1 MLSAVAKRYAAALF
15 EIARDARRIELLDKQ
30 TEMLQAVF
38 AAEDVLAFFNAPQVT
53 AQAKKG
59 VIDKR
64 LSGVLDPALVNL
76 LKVLVDHGRMNVLP
90 EILEY
95 FNLMTDAHCGVEDV
109 TIVSAVP
116 LEQAQLDAITAEMKR
131 FSAVDNLR
139 VKTEV
144 DDGIIG
150 GVKVLLGSNFVIDGT
165 VSTRLRE
172 LRDRLVRYRH
182 RGVGA

>member
-1 MLSAVAKRYAAALF
+1 MLSAVAKRYSAALF
-15 EIARDARRIELLDKQ
+15 EIARDGSKIEEIDKQ
-30 TEMLQAVF
+30 TELLMAVF
-38 AAEDVLAFFNAPQVT
+38 GAADVRMFFDAPQIT
-53 AQAKKG
+53 AQAKKA

-64 LSGVLDPALVNL
+64 LAGELDPALVNL
-76 LKVLVDHGRMNVLP
+76 LKVLVDHGRMNILA

-95 FNLMTDAHCGVEDV
+95 FNLMTDEHRGVEDV

-116 LEQAQLDAITAEMKR
+116 LEKAQVDAITAQMQR
-131 FSAVDNLR
+131 FSAVPSLR
-139 VKTEV
+139 VNTEV
-144 DDGIIG
+144 NDGIIG

-182 RGVGA
+182 TGTGA